1 MKLNV
6 PGISC
11 EHCVKRIESALKAVA
26 GVKKIEISVKK
37 KTVEVSGTAS
47 EEDIV
52 SAIKEAGY
60 EPSPA

>member
-11 EHCVKRIESALKAVA
+11 EHCAKRIESAVKTVA
-26 GVKKIEISVKK
+26 GVKKIKVNIKK
-37 KTVEVSGTAS
+37 KTVEIAGTAL
-47 EEDIV
+47 ETEIV

-60 EPSPA
+60 ESAPA